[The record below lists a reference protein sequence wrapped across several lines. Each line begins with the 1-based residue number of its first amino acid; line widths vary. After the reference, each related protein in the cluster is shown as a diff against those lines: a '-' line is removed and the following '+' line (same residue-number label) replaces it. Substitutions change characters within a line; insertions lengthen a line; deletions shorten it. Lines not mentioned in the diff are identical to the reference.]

1 MNFIELTSLIDD
13 EQGYADDPEFL
24 ETLRS
29 AEEPVT

>member
-24 ETLRS
+24 ETLRDLLRNR
-29 AEEPVT
+29 